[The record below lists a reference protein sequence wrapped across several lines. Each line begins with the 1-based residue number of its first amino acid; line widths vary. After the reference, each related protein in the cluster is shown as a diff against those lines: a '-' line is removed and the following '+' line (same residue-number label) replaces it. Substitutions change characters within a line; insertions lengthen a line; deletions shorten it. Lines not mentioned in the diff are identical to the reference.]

1 MTEKKHRKKNE
12 GIPAPSKN
20 ETISKPKNRHF
31 YRFIIKL
38 CFFAAIFLVLASFG
52 VFLGK
57 KLINITEI
65 KKQNL
70 IFSQLRN
77 CQELCVLKYGY
88 SEIVSIKKTR
98 IAGLAKAFSIIRY
111 SGTVRAG
118 INDLSLA
125 EIKVN
130 TIKNSAEIKL
140 PPAEILGTEITEMEV
155 FDESR
160 SVFIPFSTQEIF
172 DLINENRS
180 QKELELVDK
189 GLLEEAQM
197 RSKLLAENLL
207 YALGFE
213 SVEIK

>member
-1 MTEKKHRKKNE
+1 
-12 GIPAPSKN
+12 
-20 ETISKPKNRHF
+20 
-31 YRFIIKL
+31 
-38 CFFAAIFLVLASFG
+38 
-52 VFLGK
+52 
-57 KLINITEI
+57 
-65 KKQNL
+65 
-70 IFSQLRN
+70 
-77 CQELCVLKYGY
+77 
-88 SEIVSIKKTR
+88 
-98 IAGLAKAFSIIRY
+98 
-111 SGTVRAG
+111 
-118 INDLSLA
+118 
-125 EIKVN
+125 
-130 TIKNSAEIKL
+130 
-140 PPAEILGTEITEMEV
+140 MEV